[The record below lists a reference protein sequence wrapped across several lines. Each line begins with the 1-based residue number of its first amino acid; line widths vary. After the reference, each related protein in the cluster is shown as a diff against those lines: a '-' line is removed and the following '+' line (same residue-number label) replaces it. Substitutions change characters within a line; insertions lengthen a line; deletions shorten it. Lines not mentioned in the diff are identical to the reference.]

1 MTLVELLIVCF
12 ILVLAVAIAAPL
24 LRPNTADRKT
34 REAARQ
40 IHGFLS
46 EAKAYAAQRGRPV
59 GVAFDRGQAADEGAR
74 DPSIVTRLYLAESPP
89 TYAGDT
95 LDATLILT
103 RLRRE
108 PTGGFDVCDLEQPP
122 WYDYLNEPA
131 IPPPPGPMPL
141 VPDPTTVVER
151 HPSEINGFKANW
163 YEVTFAPATSAML
176 RVICASYIKQQP
188 AYRFVPL
195 RMKLN
200 GQGGYFE
207 GYCWYTGTADPPDA
221 AGVTDWRFFL
231 WEPVGRGVNVPP
243 LLPGQTSGPKT
254 YQVEFPPMRA
264 GDYALE
270 LPTGTVVDLRYSGY
284 GPRGVEFGSGG
295 TDPIILTFDPGGYT
309 DRVFGDGTMA
319 NPPMKMHFL
328 VSTAELAIEGLNH
341 QTSSLSDA
349 SNQWVS
355 VNAGQGTVTT
365 ANNTPPSSYADLP
378 TAVSQA
384 RSFAVTA
391 REAGGR

>member
-1 MTLVELLIVCF
+1 MRRAMTLVELLIVCF

-131 IPPPPGPMPL
+131 IPPPP
-141 VPDPTTVVER
+141 
-151 HPSEINGFKANW
+151 
-163 YEVTFAPATSAML
+163 
-176 RVICASYIKQQP
+176 
-188 AYRFVPL
+188 
-195 RMKLN
+195 
-200 GQGGYFE
+200 
-207 GYCWYTGTADPPDA
+207 
-221 AGVTDWRFFL
+221 
-231 WEPVGRGVNVPP
+231 
-243 LLPGQTSGPKT
+243 
-254 YQVEFPPMRA
+254 
-264 GDYALE
+264 
-270 LPTGTVVDLRYSGY
+270 
-284 GPRGVEFGSGG
+284 
-295 TDPIILTFDPGGYT
+295 
-309 DRVFGDGTMA
+309 
-319 NPPMKMHFL
+319 
-328 VSTAELAIEGLNH
+328 
-341 QTSSLSDA
+341 
-349 SNQWVS
+349 
-355 VNAGQGTVTT
+355 
-365 ANNTPPSSYADLP
+365 
-378 TAVSQA
+378 
-384 RSFAVTA
+384 
-391 REAGGR
+391 